1 MQQEGWWFCGLQWL
15 PCTLC
20 KTLRAVMD
28 EETRDSFCSPSHA
41 LCLSMGNLI
50 YSFTESRGQALLHPH
65 LMPEETEA
73 QKGEVYHPR
82 PLTEKELNP
91 KPHSSR
97 S

>member
-1 MQQEGWWFCGLQWL
+1 
-15 PCTLC
+15 
-20 KTLRAVMD
+20 
-28 EETRDSFCSPSHA
+28 
-41 LCLSMGNLI
+41 MGNLI